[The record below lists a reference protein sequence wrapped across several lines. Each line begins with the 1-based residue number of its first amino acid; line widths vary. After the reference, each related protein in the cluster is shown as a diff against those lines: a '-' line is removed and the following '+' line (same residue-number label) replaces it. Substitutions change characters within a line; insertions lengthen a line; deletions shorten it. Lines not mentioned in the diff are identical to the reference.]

1 MRLLQLLFLRLG
13 LSLTRMITK
22 HKAKLLIAALGLPL
36 FCAQPSVAAD
46 ALQLLDRMQSAVYDL
61 DYTGQLV
68 YSRGDELS
76 TYRISHQ
83 AGQEQDS
90 VVRLNQGEGD
100 KGQQIESF
108 SLSKFGNPQAS
119 DNNAYSFD
127 LGGAARVAEHDC
139 QVVVVRPKDKMRYL
153 QRYCIDPKT
162 GMLLKYSLMDR
173 EQKVLEQLMFTQ
185 LSIVDAK
192 ADIATSEALN
202 IAGAAVQPM
211 PIAAADTA
219 MAKVA
224 SAKQSAAAPEPTTAI
239 DSSNL
244 NLGNWTFESLPA
256 GFQVVKVIPQAGSP
270 DAHQIVLSDGMAA
283 VSVFIAPTSAAQKN
297 MDQLSYANG
306 ATHILGLELAG
317 HTVTFVGEVPE
328 ATLQAI
334 QKGLR
339 YVAR

>member
-1 MRLLQLLFLRLG
+1 MHLLRLLFLRLG

-22 HKAKLLIAALGLPL
+22 HKAKLLIVALGLPL
-36 FCAQPSVAAD
+36 FCTQPSVAAD

-100 KGQQIESF
+100 KGQQVESF
-108 SLSKFGNPQAS
+108 SLSKFGNPQA
-119 DNNAYSFD
+119 DNKAYSFD

-192 ADIATSEALN
+192 ADIATSESLN
-202 IAGAAVQPM
+202 IASAAVQPM
-211 PIAAADTA
+211 PIAAVDTA

-224 SAKQSAAAPEPTTAI
+224 VAKPSAAVPEQATAI

-244 NLGNWTFESLPA
+244 NLGNWKFESLPA
-256 GFQVVKVIPQAGSP
+256 GFKVVKVIPQAGSP

-317 HTVTFVGEVPE
+317 HTLTFVGEVPE
-328 ATLQAI
+328 TTLQAI

>member
-1 MRLLQLLFLRLG
+1 
-13 LSLTRMITK
+13 MITK
-22 HKAKLLIAALGLPL
+22 HKAKLLIVALGLPL
-36 FCAQPSVAAD
+36 FCTQPSVAAD

-100 KGQQIESF
+100 KGQQVESF
-108 SLSKFGNPQAS
+108 SLSKFGNPQA
-119 DNNAYSFD
+119 DNKAYSFD

-192 ADIATSEALN
+192 ADIATSESLN
-202 IAGAAVQPM
+202 IASAAVQPM
-211 PIAAADTA
+211 PIAAVDTA

-224 SAKQSAAAPEPTTAI
+224 VAKPSAEVPEQATAI

-244 NLGNWTFESLPA
+244 NLGNWKFESLPA
-256 GFQVVKVIPQAGSP
+256 GFKVVKVIPQAGSP

-317 HTVTFVGEVPE
+317 HTLTFVGEVPE
-328 ATLQAI
+328 TTLQAI

>member
-1 MRLLQLLFLRLG
+1 
-13 LSLTRMITK
+13 MITK
-22 HKAKLLIAALGLPL
+22 HTAKLLIVALGLPW
-36 FCAQPSVAAD
+36 FCVQPSVAAD

-100 KGQQIESF
+100 KGQQVESF

-119 DNNAYSFD
+119 DNKAYSFD

-192 ADIATSEALN
+192 ADIVTSEALN
-202 IAGAAVQPM
+202 IVGAAVQPM
-211 PIAAADTA
+211 PIAAVDTVL
-219 MAKVA
+219 AKAVA
-224 SAKQSAAAPEPTTAI
+224 KPSAAAPEQATAI
-239 DSSNL
+239 DPSNL
-244 NLGNWTFESLPA
+244 NLGNWKFESLPA
-256 GFQVVKVIPQAGSP
+256 GFKVVKVIPQAGSP

-283 VSVFIAPTSAAQKN
+283 VSVFIAPTSDAQKN

-317 HTVTFVGEVPE
+317 HTLTFVGEVPE
-328 ATLQAI
+328 TTLQAI

>member
-1 MRLLQLLFLRLG
+1 MHLLRLLFLRLG

-22 HKAKLLIAALGLPL
+22 HKAKLLIVALGLPL
-36 FCAQPSVAAD
+36 FCTQPSVAAD

-100 KGQQIESF
+100 KGQQVESF
-108 SLSKFGNPQAS
+108 SLSKFGNPQA
-119 DNNAYSFD
+119 DNKAYSFD

-192 ADIATSEALN
+192 ADIATSESLN
-202 IAGAAVQPM
+202 IASAAVQPM
-211 PIAAADTA
+211 PIAAVDTA

-224 SAKQSAAAPEPTTAI
+224 VAKPSAAVPEQATAI

-244 NLGNWTFESLPA
+244 NLGNWKFESLPA
-256 GFQVVKVIPQAGSP
+256 GFKVVKVIPQAGRP

-317 HTVTFVGEVPE
+317 HTLTFVGEVPE
-328 ATLQAI
+328 TTLQAI

>member
-1 MRLLQLLFLRLG
+1 MHLLRLLFLRLG

-22 HKAKLLIAALGLPL
+22 HKAKLLIVALGLPL
-36 FCAQPSVAAD
+36 FCTQPSVAAD

-100 KGQQIESF
+100 KGQQVESF
-108 SLSKFGNPQAS
+108 SLSKFGNPQA
-119 DNNAYSFD
+119 DNKAYSFD

-192 ADIATSEALN
+192 ADIATSESLN
-202 IAGAAVQPM
+202 IASAAVQPM
-211 PIAAADTA
+211 PIAAVDTA

-224 SAKQSAAAPEPTTAI
+224 VAKPSAEVPEQATAI

-244 NLGNWTFESLPA
+244 NLGNWKFESLPA
-256 GFQVVKVIPQAGSP
+256 GFKVVKVIPQAGSP

-317 HTVTFVGEVPE
+317 HTLTFVGEVPE
-328 ATLQAI
+328 TTLQAI

>member
-1 MRLLQLLFLRLG
+1 MRLLRLLFLRLG

-22 HKAKLLIAALGLPL
+22 HKAKLLIVALGLPL
-36 FCAQPSVAAD
+36 FCTQPSVAAD

-100 KGQQIESF
+100 KGQQVESF
-108 SLSKFGNPQAS
+108 SLSKFGNPQA
-119 DNNAYSFD
+119 DNKAYSFD

-192 ADIATSEALN
+192 ADIATSESLN
-202 IAGAAVQPM
+202 IASAAVQPM
-211 PIAAADTA
+211 PIAAVDTA

-224 SAKQSAAAPEPTTAI
+224 VAKPSAAVPEQATAI

-244 NLGNWTFESLPA
+244 NLGNWKFESLPA
-256 GFQVVKVIPQAGSP
+256 GFKVVKVIPQAGSP

-317 HTVTFVGEVPE
+317 HTLTFVGEVPE
-328 ATLQAI
+328 TTLQAI